1 MGGLRVMTS
10 LAADLSL
17 KGIFRRISVLF
28 IFLLNC
34 EVTVVGTALG
44 EIKKAFPDADPVLIS
59 LVYTFPILI
68 MVFMNFLV
76 VPPLAKRYNKKSL
89 VMIALVFYILGG
101 VGGAFVTGGL
111 IQIIA
116 MRTLVGIGAGLS
128 APLCGAIINELYEGL
143 DKKNMLGWANGVD
156 SLMAI
161 GFTMIAGVLVAI
173 KWNYVFFVY
182 SFFVIVLLMI
192 ATSLPSLPAPRVA
205 DSSEIKKMRLSYNG
219 KQKFK
224 LFLVCL
230 YDAAFTIFLVVVM
243 IKLAIFITDEKLGD
257 PVIVATAMSTLTSG
271 ILVGSF
277 LFGLAENL
285 FRRYNMIVSPL
296 LVGIGAFIMFGA
308 GSMTPVFIG
317 CFIVG
322 LGAGDNLPVV
332 QSRGLAIGLKTD
344 GTFANAMVIGVMN
357 GGQFLATFVEKGVG
371 LFVEPTARNLIGSV
385 SIAMVV
391 VAVVCLIYVIAD
403 PLKGVNAR
411 SEADVA
417 TEIA

>member
-1 MGGLRVMTS
+1 MTS
-10 LAADLSL
+10 LTADLNL

-68 MVFMNFLV
+68 MVFMNFFV

-89 VMIALVFYILGG
+89 VMVALVFYILGG
-101 VGGAFVTGGL
+101 IGGAFVIGNL
-111 IQIIA
+111 FQIIV

-161 GFTMIAGVLVAI
+161 GFTMVAGVLVAI

-192 ATSLPSLPAPRVA
+192 ATSLPSLPAPA
-205 DSSEIKKMRLSYNG
+205 AAEASETKKVKLSYNG
-219 KQKFK
+219 KQRFK

-243 IKLAIFITDEKLGD
+243 IKLAIFVTDEKLGD
-257 PVIVATAMSTLTSG
+257 PVIVATAMSTLTAG

-277 LFGLAENL
+277 LFGLAEKL
-285 FRRYNMIVSPL
+285 FRRYNLVVSPL
-296 LVGIGAFIMFGA
+296 LVGIGAFIMYGA
-308 GSMTPVFIG
+308 NAMTSVFTG

-322 LGAGDNLPVV
+322 LGAGINLPLV

-385 SIAMVV
+385 SIAMAAI
-391 VAVVCLIYVIAD
+391 AVVCITYIIAD
-403 PLKGVNAR
+403 PMKGVNAK
-411 SEADVA
+411 SEAEA
-417 TEIA
+417 IAEIA

>member
-1 MGGLRVMTS
+1 MPGIT
-10 LAADLSL
+10 ADLNL

-44 EIKKAFPDADPVLIS
+44 EIKKAFPDADPIFIS

-89 VMIALVFYILGG
+89 VMFALVFYILGG
-101 VGGAFVTGGL
+101 VGGAFVTAS
-111 IQIIA
+111 IFQIIA
-116 MRTLVGIGAGLS
+116 MRTLVGIGAGIS

-161 GFTMIAGVLVAI
+161 GFTMVAGVLVAI

-192 ATSLPSLPAPRVA
+192 ATSLPSLPAPA
-205 DSSEIKKMRLSYNG
+205 ATNASEKIKMKLSYNG
-219 KQKFK
+219 KQTFK
-224 LFLVCL
+224 LILVCL

-243 IKLAIFITDEKLGD
+243 IKIAIFITDEKLGD

-271 ILVGSF
+271 ILVGAF
-277 LFGLAENL
+277 LFGLTEKL
-285 FRRYNMIVSPL
+285 FRRYNLIVSPL
-296 LVGIGAFIMFGA
+296 LVGIGAFIIYGA
-308 GSMTPVFIG
+308 GAITPVLIG

-322 LGAGDNLPVV
+322 FGAGINLPLV
-332 QSRGLAIGLKTD
+332 QSRGLAIGTKTD

-371 LFVEPTARNLIGSV
+371 LFVEPTARNLMGSV
-385 SIAMVV
+385 SIAMVAV
-391 VAVVCLIYVIAD
+391 SVACIIYVIAD
-403 PLKGVNAR
+403 PLKGVNA
-411 SEADVA
+411 SPDTEA
-417 TEIA
+417 IAEAV

>member
-1 MGGLRVMTS
+1 MTS
-10 LAADLSL
+10 LTADLNL

-44 EIKKAFPDADPVLIS
+44 EIKKAFPGADPVLIS

-68 MVFMNFLV
+68 MVFMNFFV

-89 VMIALVFYILGG
+89 VMVALVFYILGG
-101 VGGAFVTGGL
+101 IGGAFVIGNL
-111 IQIIA
+111 FQIIV

-161 GFTMIAGVLVAI
+161 GFTMVAGVLVAI

-192 ATSLPSLPAPRVA
+192 ATSLPSLPAPA
-205 DSSEIKKMRLSYNG
+205 AAEASETKKVKLSYNG
-219 KQKFK
+219 KQRFK

-243 IKLAIFITDEKLGD
+243 IKLAIFVTDEKLGD
-257 PVIVATAMSTLTSG
+257 PVIVATAMSTLTAG

-277 LFGLAENL
+277 LFGLAEKL
-285 FRRYNMIVSPL
+285 FRRYNLVVSPL
-296 LVGIGAFIMFGA
+296 LVGIGAFIMYGA
-308 GSMTPVFIG
+308 NAMTPVFTG

-322 LGAGDNLPVV
+322 LGAGINLPLV

-385 SIAMVV
+385 SIAMAAI
-391 VAVVCLIYVIAD
+391 AVVCITYIIAD
-403 PLKGVNAR
+403 PMKGVNAK
-411 SEADVA
+411 SEAEA
-417 TEIA
+417 IAEIA